1 MQARPSFSALLASSL
16 KADARMRAWYD
27 ASLGYQQ
34 VQQTRLPKAL
44 PKVILHLTA
53 SRQLALCPRQAHTCM
68 VSGKR
73 VS

>member
-44 PKVILHLTA
+44 PKVMPILQ
-53 SRQLALCPRQAHTCM
+53 SRDILQLAPDKYTMGFRQA
-68 VSGKR
+68 
-73 VS
+73 